1 MRPALKIGL
10 KVAGVVLLML
20 LCSIALWLLWWYAP
34 VSVKAVSIEKSN
46 VPGIRSTQI
55 QDCAGFLMT
64 PEEFRAYWKDVRPI
78 FEFEF
83 HEYSFGPCYFRTVEE
98 DTEYAVGIGGVGM
111 VTKGGATYYYVR
123 KDAKPDL
130 GP

>member
-1 MRPALKIGL
+1 MRVIKIGL

-20 LCSIALWLLWWYAP
+20 SCFIALWLLWWYAP
-34 VSVKAVSIEKSN
+34 VSVKAVSVEKAN
-46 VPGIRSTQI
+46 VPGIRPSQI
-55 QDCAGFLMT
+55 QDCAGFLMAV
-64 PEEFRAYWKDVRPI
+64 EQFRAFWSDVRPI

-83 HEYSFGPCYFRTVEE
+83 HEYSFGPCYFKTVEGN
-98 DTEYAVGIGGVGM
+98 TEYAVGIGGVGM
-111 VTKGGATYYYVR
+111 VTKGGTTYYYVR